1 MRNDERQIHD
11 TELSSIVLPSGRRI
25 EIFYVDGE
33 PFAMNEHGREAPGEQ
48 PAVAAGNGPEGE
60 TAMLE
65 ALDDLTLCGSCGSAL
80 VQPVEWQERSDHAW
94 QVELRCPEC
103 ELRAVTLIE
112 EALAEQLTL
121 FHDRARALVELSMI
135 RLASENAEREI
146 ERFARALA
154 TDLILP
160 EDF

>member
-11 TELSSIVLPSGRRI
+11 TELSSIVLPSGLRI
-25 EIFYVDGE
+25 EILYVDGE
-33 PFAMNEHGREAPGEQ
+33 PFAVNEHESSTPAHEPEPAAEA
-48 PAVAAGNGPEGE
+48 
-60 TAMLE
+60 AMLE